1 MIRKTIAK
9 QANSKGTVFALL
21 SGPSGFEV
29 WKLAE
34 NYYGQVRGG
43 ITRSWR
49 YIEKNMTEEKARAM
63 FNRRVGA

>member
-1 MIRKTIAK
+1 MSRKTIAK

-34 NYYGQVRGG
+34 NYCGQVRGG

-49 YIEKNMTEEKARAM
+49 YVEKNMTEEKARTL
-63 FNRRVGA
+63 FNRRVAA